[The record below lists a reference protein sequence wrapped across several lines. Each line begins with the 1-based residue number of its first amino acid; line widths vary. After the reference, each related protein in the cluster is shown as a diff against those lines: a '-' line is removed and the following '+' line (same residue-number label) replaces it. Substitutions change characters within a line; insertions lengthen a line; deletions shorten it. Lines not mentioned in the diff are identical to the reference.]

1 MKLLVL
7 GITGR
12 TGKLVAAEAL
22 RRGHKVMGI
31 ARDGSKVAVPGAEIT
46 VGSPYDSETVKKAIE
61 GCDAV
66 VSTLGAFPASQG
78 LFSKIKSPLD
88 FMSVSVGNVV
98 KQMEAKGIK
107 RIVLMTALGA
117 GDSSGE
123 IPGFFR
129 FIMKISN
136 IKYAYIDHD
145 KQELILI
152 NSKLDWTIV
161 RPVGLNDKDDELSV
175 IHNLK
180 GVPKIKSGIS
190 RNAVAHFILDC
201 IEKGEF
207 IGQKPGISNA

>member
-7 GITGR
+7 GISGR

-31 ARDGSKVAVPGAEIT
+31 ARDGSKVDVPGAEIT

-66 VSTLGAFPASQG
+66 VSTLGAFPVSQG

-88 FMSVSVGNVV
+88 FMSVSIGNVV

-107 RIVLMTALGA
+107 RIVVMTALGA

-123 IPGFFR
+123 IPGFFK

-136 IKYAYIDHD
+136 IKYAYIDYD
-145 KQELILI
+145 KQEMIL
-152 NSKLDWTIV
+152 
-161 RPVGLNDKDDELSV
+161 
-175 IHNLK
+175 H
-180 GVPKIKSGIS
+180 
-190 RNAVAHFILDC
+190 
-201 IEKGEF
+201 
-207 IGQKPGISNA
+207 